1 MIIVDKALE
10 KRHQQGNP
18 IRVAIVGAGYMGRG
32 IALQI
37 MTATPGMELVAV
49 SNRTLSEAERSYRQ
63 AGVDSIKAVETVAQ
77 LEAAMAQGQYAI
89 TDDAR
94 LLCQAEGIDA
104 VIEVTGTVEFGAHV
118 VLKAMEHGKHIV
130 LMNAELDATLGPI
143 LKVYADRAGV
153 VITNSDGDQPGVI
166 MNLYRFVKA
175 IGCRPVLAGNIKGLH
190 DPYRTP
196 ETQRGYAAKY
206 HQKPRMVTSFAD
218 GTKISME
225 MAVVANGTGFKVGKR
240 GMYGPNCAHVN
251 DALTLFPMDQL
262 LNGGLVDYVVGA
274 KPAPGVFVLG
284 YNEHPIQRRYMKY
297 YKMGDGP
304 LYVFYTPY
312 HLCHL
317 EVPLTVARAVLFR
330 DAALT
335 PLGGPVCD
343 VITAAKRDLRRGETL
358 DGIGGFTC
366 YGLLEN
372 SAVCQVENLLPM
384 GLSQDCCL
392 KRDIPNDQVIT
403 YADVELPEGRLC
415 DKLRAEQTACFA
427 SSQVPVTLAQIEA
440 TAEVG
445 VDSHYGQRLP
455 VATGA
460 S

>member
-10 KRHQQGNP
+10 KRHHEGDP
-18 IRVAIVGAGYMGRG
+18 IRVAMVGAGYMGCG

-37 MTATPGMELVAV
+37 VTATMGMDLVAI
-49 SNRTLSEAERSYRQ
+49 SNRTLSQAERAYRQ

-77 LEAAMAQGQYAI
+77 LEEAVAQGQCAI
-89 TDDAR
+89 TDDAM
-94 LLCQAEGIDA
+94 LLCQAGPIDA
-104 VIEVTGTVEFGAHV
+104 VIEVTGTIEFGARV
-118 VLKAMEHGKHIV
+118 ALEAIQHGKHVI

-153 VITNSDGDQPGVI
+153 VVTNSDGDQPGVI
-166 MNLYRFVKA
+166 MNLYRFVRA
-175 IGCRPVLAGNIKGLH
+175 IGCAPLLAGNIKGLH

-225 MAVVANGTGFKVGKR
+225 MATVANGTGFRAGQR
-240 GMYGPNCAHVN
+240 GMYGPHCTHVK
-251 DALTLFPMDQL
+251 DALTLFPIDQL
-262 LNGGLVDYVVGA
+262 RDGGLVDYLVGA
-274 KPAPGVFVLG
+274 EPAPGVFILG
-284 YNEHPIQRRYMKY
+284 YNEHPIQQRYMKY

-317 EVPLTVARAVLFR
+317 EVPLTVARAVLFE
-330 DAALT
+330 DAALA

-343 VITAAKRDLRRGETL
+343 VIAAAKCDLRRGEML

-372 SAVCQVENLLPM
+372 SEVCRAENLLPM
-384 GLSQDCCL
+384 GLSQDCRL
-392 KRDIPNDQVIT
+392 MTDIAKDQVIT
-403 YADVELPEGRLC
+403 YADVALPEGRLC
-415 DKLRAEQTACFA
+415 DKLRAEQAAYFT
-427 SSQVPVTLAQIEA
+427 SS
-440 TAEVG
+440 
-445 VDSHYGQRLP
+445 
-455 VATGA
+455 
-460 S
+460 